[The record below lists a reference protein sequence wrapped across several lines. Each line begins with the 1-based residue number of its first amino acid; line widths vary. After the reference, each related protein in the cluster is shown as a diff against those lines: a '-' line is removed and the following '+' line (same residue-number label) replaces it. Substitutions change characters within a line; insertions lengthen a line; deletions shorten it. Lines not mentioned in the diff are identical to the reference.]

1 MVDNFC
7 QSHFSADEKRNIFF
21 HRNPRICNICNR
33 PITKKTLN
41 INNFSNN
48 HRALVCGC
56 HNAAHHAGGAGGH
69 GAAYGAGG
77 HGAGHGAGGHG
88 AGGAGGHGAGG
99 AGGHQIFVTVAQFNQ
114 FRNMIF
120 QSLFQINGVV
130 NNITNNV
137 NNLIN
142 NMNNLTAIVNNLT
155 ANVNNLTANV
165 NNLTADVNDLA
176 DNVNDLS
183 EDVTDLTFTVNERFD
198 ELSQDI
204 YNLN

>member
-21 HRNPRICNICNR
+21 HRNPRICNMCNR

-56 HNAAHHAGGAGGH
+56 HNAAHH
-69 GAAYGAGG
+69 
-77 HGAGHGAGGHG
+77 
-88 AGGAGGHGAGG
+88 AGG

-137 NNLIN
+137 NNLTN
-142 NMNNLTAIVNNLT
+142 NMNNLTANVNNLT